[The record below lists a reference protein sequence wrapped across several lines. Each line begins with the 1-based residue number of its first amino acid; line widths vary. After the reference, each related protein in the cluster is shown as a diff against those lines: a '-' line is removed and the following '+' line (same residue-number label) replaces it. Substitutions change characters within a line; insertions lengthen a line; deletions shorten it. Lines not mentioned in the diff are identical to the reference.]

1 MDKEKDTE
9 GRRNEKD
16 IGRQQ
21 RSNGS
26 DQESDRDRD
35 AVAEG
40 VLICNGKQDRIGQ
53 SIGQGERDVEEG
65 IESKEADI
73 YLEVEHSKAVFQVN
87 NLEVLNKA
95 GQSGSW
101 QASAWL
107 LERRCPEDF
116 GNNRNKGEEVQ
127 RIQIVSD
134 VKAEE
139 DK

>member
-1 MDKEKDTE
+1 MRKTLADDKATLEVIKKAIE
-9 GRRNEKD
+9 
-16 IGRQQ
+16 IGMPIQKAC
-21 RSNGS
+21 SFAMVS
-26 DQESDRDRD
+26 KSTLDKLLDR
-35 AVAEG
+35 
-40 VLICNGKQDRIGQ
+40 
-53 SIGQGERDVEEG
+53 GERDVEEG
-65 IESKEADI
+65 IESKEAEV
-73 YLEVEHSKAVFQVN
+73 YLEVEHAKAVFQMN

-116 GNNRNKGEEVQ
+116 GNARNKGDEVQ

-134 VKAEE
+134 VSPKD

>member
-1 MDKEKDTE
+1 MNEIRMGVEKMRKTLADNKEAMEVIKKAIEIGMPMNKACAYAMVSKSALDK
-9 GRRNEKD
+9 
-16 IGRQQ
+16 IL
-21 RSNGS
+21 
-26 DQESDRDRD
+26 DR
-35 AVAEG
+35 
-40 VLICNGKQDRIGQ
+40 
-53 SIGQGERDVEEG
+53 GERDVDEG
-65 IESKEADI
+65 IESKEADV
-73 YLEVEHSKAVFQVN
+73 YLEIERAKAEFQMA

-116 GNNRNKGEEVQ
+116 GNQRNKGEEVQ

>member
-1 MDKEKDTE
+1 MKKKIRRAGAMRKTLVDNKEAMEVIKKAIEIGMPLQKACSYAMVSKTALDKVL
-9 GRRNEKD
+9 
-16 IGRQQ
+16 
-21 RSNGS
+21 
-26 DQESDRDRD
+26 DR
-35 AVAEG
+35 
-40 VLICNGKQDRIGQ
+40 
-53 SIGQGERDVEEG
+53 GERDVEEG

>member
-1 MDKEKDTE
+1 MRKTLADNKEALEVIKKAIEIGMPLQKACSYAMVSKTALDKVL
-9 GRRNEKD
+9 
-16 IGRQQ
+16 
-21 RSNGS
+21 
-26 DQESDRDRD
+26 DR
-35 AVAEG
+35 
-40 VLICNGKQDRIGQ
+40 
-53 SIGQGERDVEEG
+53 GERDVEEG
-65 IESKEADI
+65 IESKEADL
-73 YLEVEHSKAVFQVN
+73 YLEVEHSKAVFQAN

-127 RIQIVSD
+127 RIQILSD

>member
-1 MDKEKDTE
+1 MRKTLVDNKEAMEVIKKAIEIGMPLQRACAIAMVSKTSLDK
-9 GRRNEKD
+9 
-16 IGRQQ
+16 IL
-21 RSNGS
+21 
-26 DQESDRDRD
+26 DR
-35 AVAEG
+35 
-40 VLICNGKQDRIGQ
+40 
-53 SIGQGERDVEEG
+53 GERDVEEG
-65 IESKEADI
+65 IESKEADV
-73 YLEVEHSKAVFQVN
+73 YLEVEHSKAVFQMN

-134 VKAEE
+134 VKA
-139 DK
+139 DGD

>member
-1 MDKEKDTE
+1 MRKTLVDNKEAMEVIKKAIEIGMPLQKACSYAMVSKTALDKVL
-9 GRRNEKD
+9 
-16 IGRQQ
+16 
-21 RSNGS
+21 
-26 DQESDRDRD
+26 DR
-35 AVAEG
+35 
-40 VLICNGKQDRIGQ
+40 
-53 SIGQGERDVEEG
+53 GERDVDEG

>member
-1 MDKEKDTE
+1 MRKTLADNKEALEVIKKAIEIGMPLQKACSYAMVSKTALDKVL
-9 GRRNEKD
+9 
-16 IGRQQ
+16 
-21 RSNGS
+21 
-26 DQESDRDRD
+26 DR
-35 AVAEG
+35 
-40 VLICNGKQDRIGQ
+40 
-53 SIGQGERDVEEG
+53 GERDVEEG
-65 IESKEADI
+65 IESKEADL
-73 YLEVEHSKAVFQVN
+73 YLEVEHSKAVFQAN

>member
-1 MDKEKDTE
+1 MRKTLVDNKEAMEVIKKAIEIGMPLPKACSYAMVSKAALDK
-9 GRRNEKD
+9 
-16 IGRQQ
+16 IL
-21 RSNGS
+21 
-26 DQESDRDRD
+26 DR
-35 AVAEG
+35 
-40 VLICNGKQDRIGQ
+40 
-53 SIGQGERDVEEG
+53 GERDVEEG